1 MSASASTIGTMRTV
15 RFHGFG
21 EPAEVLRLEEVAI
34 PEPGAGRI
42 RIRVHACGLNPAD
55 WALCRGL
62 FPGNLPR
69 GIGLEMSGMVDAI
82 GEGVTDVAV
91 GDLVLGMAD
100 FAGYPSAGASD
111 YAIMNVWTQVPSGL
125 DLVEAAAL
133 PMAVETACRGVDILG
148 VSAGHKFMVHGAGT
162 TVGFAAVQ
170 MALMRGARVIATAGD
185 TFADRLRAL
194 GATVTP
200 YGEGMVER
208 VRAIAGGAPDLIL
221 DAAPISG
228 ALLDLVTIAGGD
240 PHRVLTMSDFAGAAE
255 LGVRVSFGDDPA
267 TYRYDVLGQ
276 FAQLAASGRFSVPIS
291 RTFALEEWRE
301 ALEISSS
308 RHAQGKLIILPAGE
322 TPTEGS

>member
-1 MSASASTIGTMRTV
+1 
-15 RFHGFG
+15 
-21 EPAEVLRLEEVAI
+21 
-34 PEPGAGRI
+34 
-42 RIRVHACGLNPAD
+42 
-55 WALCRGL
+55 
-62 FPGNLPR
+62 
-69 GIGLEMSGMVDAI
+69 
-82 GEGVTDVAV
+82 
-91 GDLVLGMAD
+91 
-100 FAGYPSAGASD
+100 
-111 YAIMNVWTQVPSGL
+111 
-125 DLVEAAAL
+125 L

-185 TFADRLRAL
+185 TFAARLRAL

-200 YGEGMVER
+200 YDEGMVER

-240 PHRVLTMSDFAGAAE
+240 PRRVLTMSDFAGAAE
-255 LGVRVSFGDDPA
+255 LGVRVSFRDDPA

-276 FAQLAASGRFSVPIS
+276 FAQLAASGRFSVPIA

-301 ALEISSS
+301 ALEISVS
-308 RHAQGKLIILPAGE
+308 RHAQGKLIILPAG
-322 TPTEGS
+322 